1 MYRLCARQKAGKASE
16 VQNQGTQSMKTIM
29 ITGAGSGI
37 GRAVATI
44 MYEQGWHLGLL
55 DVSREPL
62 KTLSADW
69 DKSRYTIEVADVTN
83 ADMVS
88 TAINS
93 YMKGVQQ
100 LDVLF
105 NCAGVL
111 EIGDFESID
120 LHRHH
125 QILDINNR
133 GVLNCCYYAFPYLR
147 DTAGARVINMSSASS
162 LFGVPGFASY
172 SASKFW
178 VKGFT
183 ESLNVEWARHDITV
197 MDIEPPFVKTPM
209 LEGKES
215 KIISRLGVKLDAND
229 IALQVFEAVSASNMH
244 RPVGLEYKVLRT
256 AKKLLP
262 DIATRTLMKVL
273 SGY

>member
-1 MYRLCARQKAGKASE
+1 MT
-16 VQNQGTQSMKTIM
+16 NTII

-37 GRAVATI
+37 GRAVADK
-44 MYEQGWHLGLL
+44 MYNAGWTLGLV
-55 DVSREPL
+55 DISREPL
-62 KTLSADW
+62 QQLTAYW
-69 DKSRYTIEVADVTN
+69 DSSRVNIQVADVTN
-83 ADMVS
+83 SDQVQ
-88 TAINS
+88 TAIEA
-93 YMKGVQQ
+93 MMGEFRQ

-111 EIGDFESID
+111 EIGDFEAIS

-125 QILDINNR
+125 QILDINNK
-133 GVLNCCYYAFPYLR
+133 GVLNCCYFAFPHLKKNQ
-147 DTAGARVINMSSASS
+147 GSRVVNMSSASS

-183 ESLNVEWARHDITV
+183 ESLNIEWARHGIKV

-209 LEGKES
+209 LEGKQAQ
-215 KIISRLGVKLDAND
+215 IIERLGVNLQADD
-229 IALQVFEAVSASNMH
+229 IAEQVYSAIADGNLHHPVSM
-244 RPVGLEYKVLRT
+244 EYKILRG
-256 AKKLLP
+256 ARKLLP
-262 DIATRTLMKVL
+262 DGATRALMKFL

>member
-1 MYRLCARQKAGKASE
+1 
-16 VQNQGTQSMKTIM
+16 MKTIM

-44 MYEQGWHLGLL
+44 MYDQGWHVGLL

-62 KTLSADW
+62 QSLVEGW
-69 DKSRYTIEVADVTN
+69 DASRYAIEVADVTN

-88 TAINS
+88 TAING
-93 YMKGVQQ
+93 YMKVVKQ

-133 GVLNCCYYAFPYLR
+133 GVVNCCYYAFPYLKQ
-147 DTAGARVINMSSASS
+147 TPGARVINMSSASS
-162 LFGVPGFASY
+162 LFGVPGFATY

-183 ESLNVEWARHDITV
+183 ESLNVEWSRHDITV
-197 MDIEPPFVKTPM
+197 MDIEPPFVRTPM

-215 KIISRLGVKLDAND
+215 KIIQRLGVKLDAND
-229 IALQVFEAVSASNMH
+229 IARQVFEAVSDDSMH

-256 AKKLLP
+256 ARKILP
-262 DIATRTLMKVL
+262 DVATRALMKVL

>member
-1 MYRLCARQKAGKASE
+1 
-16 VQNQGTQSMKTIM
+16 MKTIL

-37 GRAVATI
+37 GRAVANI
-44 MYEQGWHLGLL
+44 MYAQGWHLGLL
-55 DVSREPL
+55 DISREPL
-62 KTLSADW
+62 QTLSAEW
-69 DKSRYTIEVADVTN
+69 DKNRYSIEVADVTN

-88 TAINS
+88 TAIDG
-93 YMKGVQQ
+93 YMQGVAQ

-111 EIGDFESID
+111 EVGDFESIE

-133 GVLNCCYYAFPYLR
+133 GLLNCCYYAFPYLQK
-147 DTAGARVINMSSASS
+147 TPGARVINMSSASS

-215 KIISRLGVKLDAND
+215 KIINRLGVKLDAED
-229 IALQVFEAVSASNMH
+229 IARQVFEAVSGTSMH
-244 RPVGLEYKVLRT
+244 HPVGLEYKLLRT
-256 AKKLLP
+256 ASKLLP
-262 DIATRTLMKVL
+262 DIASRTLMKVL

>member
-1 MYRLCARQKAGKASE
+1 MT
-16 VQNQGTQSMKTIM
+16 NTII

-37 GRAVATI
+37 GRAVAVK
-44 MYEQGWHLGLL
+44 MYEAGWILGLV
-55 DVSREPL
+55 DISREPL
-62 KTLSADW
+62 QQLTADW
-69 DKSRYTIEVADVTN
+69 DPGRINIQVADVTN
-83 ADMVS
+83 ADQVQTAFEGLMVS
-88 TAINS
+88 L
-93 YMKGVQQ
+93 GH

-111 EIGDFESID
+111 EVGDFESIS

-125 QILDINNR
+125 QILEINNK
-133 GVLNCCYYAFPYLR
+133 GVLNCCYFAFPYLKENP
-147 DTAGARVINMSSASS
+147 GSRVVSMSSASS

-183 ESLNVEWARHDITV
+183 ESLNIEWARYGIKV

-209 LEGKES
+209 LEGKQAQ
-215 KIISRLGVKLDAND
+215 IIERLGVNLVAED
-229 IALQVFEAVSASNMH
+229 IAQQVYQAISHDKMHHPVS
-244 RPVGLEYKVLRT
+244 LEYKILRG
-256 AKKLLP
+256 ARKLFP
-262 DIATRTLMKVL
+262 DRATRAVMKLL

>member
-1 MYRLCARQKAGKASE
+1 
-16 VQNQGTQSMKTIM
+16 MKTIL

-37 GRAVATI
+37 GRAVAKLL
-44 MYEQGWHLGLL
+44 YDNGWNLGLL
-55 DVSREPL
+55 DVNREPL
-62 KTLSADW
+62 SELTQGW
-69 DKSRYTIEVADVTN
+69 DKDRYCIQVADVTN

-88 TAINS
+88 TAIS
-93 YMKGVQQ
+93 GYMKTVPH

-133 GVLNCCYYAFPYLR
+133 GLLNCCYLAFPYLR
-147 DTAGARVINMSSASS
+147 DTKGARVVNMSSASS

-197 MDIEPPFVKTPM
+197 MDIEPPFVRTPM
-209 LEGKES
+209 LAGKES
-215 KIISRLGVKLDAND
+215 QIIKRLGVKLDADD
-229 IALQVFEAVSASNMH
+229 IAQQVFAALSSHDMH

-256 AKKLLP
+256 ARKYLP
-262 DIATRTLMKVL
+262 DVATRALMKVL

>member
-1 MYRLCARQKAGKASE
+1 
-16 VQNQGTQSMKTIM
+16 MKTIL

-44 MYEQGWHLGLL
+44 MYENGWHLGLL
-55 DVSREPL
+55 DINREPL
-62 KTLSADW
+62 MELASNW
-69 DKSRYTIEVADVTN
+69 DQSRYVIEVADVSN

-88 TAINS
+88 TAISN
-93 YMKGVQQ
+93 YAKQVQQ
-100 LDVLF
+100 LHVLF

-111 EIGDFESID
+111 EIGDFEAID

-133 GVLNCCYYAFPYLR
+133 GLLNCCYYAFPYLR
-147 DTAGARVINMSSASS
+147 DTVGARVINMSSASS

-183 ESLNVEWARHDITV
+183 ESLNVEWSRHDITV
-197 MDIEPPFVKTPM
+197 MDIEPPFVRTPM

-215 KIISRLGVKLDAND
+215 QIIKRLGVKLDAND
-229 IALQVFEAVSASNMH
+229 IALQVFEAVTDRSLH
-244 RPVGLEYKVLRT
+244 RPVGLEYKVLR
-256 AKKLLP
+256 AARKLLP
-262 DIATRTLMKVL
+262 DGATRNLMKFL

>member
-1 MYRLCARQKAGKASE
+1 
-16 VQNQGTQSMKTIM
+16 MKTILV
-29 ITGAGSGI
+29 TGAGSGI
-37 GRAVATI
+37 GRAVSNLL
-44 MYEQGWHLGLL
+44 YENGWNLGLL
-55 DVSREPL
+55 DLNREPL
-62 KTLSADW
+62 TELTRGW
-69 DKSRYTIEVADVTN
+69 DESRYCIQVADVTN
-83 ADMVS
+83 PDMVS
-88 TAINS
+88 TAIS
-93 YMKGVQQ
+93 AYMETVPQ

-125 QILDINNR
+125 QVLDINNR
-133 GVLNCCYYAFPYLR
+133 GVLNCCYLAFPYLR
-147 DTAGARVINMSSASS
+147 DTKGARVINMSSASS

-209 LEGKES
+209 LEGKETQ
-215 KIISRLGVKLDAND
+215 IIKRLGVKLDAED
-229 IALQVFEAVSASNMH
+229 IARQVFSALTDSSLH
-244 RPVGLEYKVLRT
+244 HPVGLEYKLLRT
-256 AKKLLP
+256 ASKYLP
-262 DIATRTLMKVL
+262 DAVSRTVMKVL

>member
-1 MYRLCARQKAGKASE
+1 
-16 VQNQGTQSMKTIM
+16 MKTIL

-37 GRAVATI
+37 GRAVANI
-44 MYEQGWHLGLL
+44 MYQNGWHLGLL
-55 DVSREPL
+55 DINREPL
-62 KTLSADW
+62 AELASDW
-69 DKSRYTIEVADVTN
+69 DQSRYSIQVADVTN

-93 YMKGVQQ
+93 YLKEVRQ

-133 GVLNCCYYAFPYLR
+133 GLLNCCYYAFPHLR
-147 DTAGARVINMSSASS
+147 DTPGARVINMSSASS

-183 ESLNVEWARHDITV
+183 ESLNVEWSRHDITV

-215 KIISRLGVKLDAND
+215 QIIKRLGVKLDADD
-229 IALQVFEAVSASNMH
+229 IARQVFEAVTDTSLH
-244 RPVGLEYKVLRT
+244 HPVGMEYKVLRT
-256 AKKLLP
+256 VRKLLP
-262 DIATRTLMKVL
+262 DVATRSLMKFL

>member
-1 MYRLCARQKAGKASE
+1 
-16 VQNQGTQSMKTIM
+16 MKTIL

-37 GRAVATI
+37 GRAVASLL
-44 MYEQGWHLGLL
+44 YEDGWNLGLL
-55 DVSREPL
+55 DINREPL
-62 KTLSADW
+62 AELSGHW
-69 DKSRYTIEVADVTN
+69 DPGRYSIQVADVTN

-88 TAINS
+88 TALGA
-93 YMKGVQQ
+93 YMQTVPH

-133 GVLNCCYYAFPYLR
+133 GLLNCTYVAFPYLR
-147 DTAGARVINMSSASS
+147 DTKGARVINMSSASS

-197 MDIEPPFVKTPM
+197 MDIEPPFVRTPM
-209 LEGKES
+209 LAGKES
-215 KIISRLGVKLDAND
+215 QIIQRLGVKLDADD
-229 IALQVFEAVSASNMH
+229 IARQVLAALTDTGLH
-244 RPVGLEYKVLRT
+244 HPVGLEYKLLRT
-256 AKKLLP
+256 ARKYLP
-262 DIATRTLMKVL
+262 DAATRTLMKVL